1 MYKSPY
7 SDPPPLPDVN
17 AHYLLLKRPDQAEWN
32 DYTFHVDPQT
42 GRKRTYR
49 QFLARIQDLATA
61 MGAPVAQGGLGM
73 RTEDGEIVGIMSEN
87 CSDYIALVHSC
98 LMITTPFALISSYS
112 TPFELKH
119 ALTLSKATS
128 LFVDAK
134 FLPAVLP
141 VAKEVGLPLNKIFV
155 LTLLFVKQTKTPSP
169 TSFFPVVLAASR
181 KL

>member
-1 MYKSPY
+1 
-7 SDPPPLPDVN
+7 
-17 AHYLLLKRPDQAEWN
+17 
-32 DYTFHVDPQT
+32 
-42 GRKRTYR
+42 
-49 QFLARIQDLATA
+49 
-61 MGAPVAQGGLGM
+61 
-73 RTEDGEIVGIMSEN
+73 
-87 CSDYIALVHSC
+87 
-98 LMITTPFALISSYS
+98 MITTPFALISSYS

-181 KL
+181 KVRFMVDPRLTLTFVCSAVMISHGNLTYSLGQAIVVQQAVAEVYTVCYIPVATFRFTKSFHSPPHQRPQKEF